1 MNERLKKL
9 RKTLDLTQQEFADKL
24 GSTRDN
30 IGGYETGRRNPSVAV
45 ISLICTKFNVNETW
59 LKTGEGNMFNN
70 STSSDLPLNSDICE
84 RFLKIRINLN
94 MKQCDFAKEI
104 KTTQGHV
111 SDIENKRKGVSDRII
126 EILRLKFSI
135 NETWLRTGEG
145 EMFNTLSARLKTLRN
160 TLSLTQQEFADRLNV
175 PRNTIGGYEVG
186 KSNPSDAAVNN
197 ICITFNI
204 NENWLRTGEG
214 EMFSEPFNNSSIG
227 ERIKL
232 LRKELN
238 MTQQKFAEGIHIKRS
253 TIATYESNRNEP
265 IDAVVSLI
273 CMQYNVN
280 ERWLRTGDGEMFS
293 ESFGNSNISERIRI
307 LRKKL
312 DMTQQEFA
320 EQLGVKRNTVGQ
332 WECGINALTKQVI
345 ISICRNFDVNEC
357 WLRTGTGEI
366 FVHQTDDEQLAS
378 FIVKI
383 LANKSTSFKRK
394 FISMLSVLDESD
406 WDVLEKMV
414 TLLKKED

>member
-1 MNERLKKL
+1 MNERLRKL
-9 RKTLDLTQQEFADKL
+9 RKTLDLTQQTFADRI
-24 GSTRDN
+24 GIARGN
-30 IGGYETGRRNPSVAV
+30 IGSYEVGKSNLSDAV
-45 ISLICTKFNVNETW
+45 ISLICREFNVNE
-59 LKTGEGNMFNN
+59 
-70 STSSDLPLNSDICE
+70 
-84 RFLKIRINLN
+84 
-94 MKQCDFAKEI
+94 
-104 KTTQGHV
+104 H
-111 SDIENKRKGVSDRII
+111 
-126 EILRLKFSI
+126 
-135 NETWLRTGEG
+135 
-145 EMFNTLSARLKTLRN
+145 
-160 TLSLTQQEFADRLNV
+160 
-175 PRNTIGGYEVG
+175 
-186 KSNPSDAAVNN
+186 
-197 ICITFNI
+197 
-204 NENWLRTGEG
+204 WLRTGEG

-293 ESFGNSNISERIRI
+293 ESFGSSNISERLRI

-394 FISMLSVLDESD
+394 FISMLSVLGESD